1 MSANSAP
8 ATERKKIV
16 LSGIQPSGLFTIG
29 NYLGAVKNWAEI
41 QELYDCLFMVVNLH
55 AVTVRQDPAAL
66 RKNTLEGYAALLAS
80 GVDPERSIVFVQS
93 QNPHH
98 AELAWTLNCFTQ
110 FGELSRMTQFKD
122 KSARYADNINAGL
135 FTYPTLMAAD
145 ILLYQAHYIPVGEDQ
160 RQHVELTRDIAQ
172 RFNGIYGDV
181 FTLPECLFPKAGAK
195 IMSLADPTRKMSKS
209 DPNPRAYVAMFD
221 TRDTIIKKFKGAV
234 TDSGAGVCR
243 GEGKEGIG
251 NLMTIYGAFSGK
263 TDGEISREFEGR
275 GYGDFKLA
283 VGETVADAL
292 SPVRERFVRL
302 LEDRE
307 YLKACYTAGA
317 ERAMRLSGRTLA
329 KVYKKIGFTL

>member
-1 MSANSAP
+1 VSQNPASAP
-8 ATERKKIV
+8 EKKKIV

-41 QELYDCLFMVVNLH
+41 QEQYDCLFMVVNLH
-55 AVTVRQDPAAL
+55 AITVRQQAAAL

-80 GVDPERSIVFVQS
+80 GVDPERSVVFIQS
-93 QNPHH
+93 HNPHH

-135 FTYPTLMAAD
+135 FTYPALMAAD
-145 ILLYQAHYIPVGEDQ
+145 ILLYQAHYVPVGEDQ

-172 RFNGIYGDV
+172 RMNGVYGGL
-181 FTLPECLFPKAGAK
+181 FTLPECLFPRAGAK
-195 IMSLADPTRKMSKS
+195 IMSLTDPTKKMSKS
-209 DPNPRAYVAMFD
+209 DPNPRSYVAMFD
-221 TRDTIIKKFKGAV
+221 PRDAVIKKFKGAV
-234 TDSGAGVCR
+234 TDSGAGVFR
-243 GEGKEGIG
+243 AAGKEGIG

-263 TDGEISREFEGR
+263 TDQQIEREFEGR

-292 SPVRERFVRL
+292 SPVRERFARL
-302 LEDRE
+302 LDDRA
-307 YLKACYTAGA
+307 YLKACYTEGA
-317 ERAMRLSGRTLA
+317 ARAMRLSGRTLG
-329 KVYKKIGFTL
+329 KVYKKVGFTV